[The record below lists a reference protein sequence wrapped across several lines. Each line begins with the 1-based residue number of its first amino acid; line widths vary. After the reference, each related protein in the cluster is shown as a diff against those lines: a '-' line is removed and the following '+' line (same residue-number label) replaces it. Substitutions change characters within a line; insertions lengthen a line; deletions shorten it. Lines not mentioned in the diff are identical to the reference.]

1 MNYDMLCNVGLEL
14 DALIRFAAVINTEG
28 ACVGGCY
35 RNIFSIILSPDEV
48 NN

>member
-1 MNYDMLCNVGLEL
+1 MNYDKMCNDVLEL
-14 DALIRFAAVINTEG
+14 DPLIRFAAVINTEG